1 MKADLSDLQA
11 RAVQETEA
19 EAQAEVEVQTDT
31 VCDFSVSDIENEAFL
46 AQRVRELVDNSTE
59 SGIVEFTVEG
69 LLGILITLP
78 YKGAQLC
85 GMSQKKRARTVRRMC
100 ALVAYAAISEAE
112 QRLFD
117 LGTERS
123 DKRLKAL
130 KKRRKAE
137 LKAVPRAK
145 AWSMAIKRVAK

>member
-1 MKADLSDLQA
+1 M
-11 RAVQETEA
+11 QETEA